1 MVSIRC
7 FCGVGEF
14 CRVKSI
20 PRGSFASKNEAP
32 VGAGAAIAKRIPVA
46 AANRICVLEGTDI
59 SKLVLQR
66 DPSPKNLEQKLQRK
80 LNETRVCPGRSTS
93 DHAEICIV
101 HRTTCGIRWRKL
113 SPVKQVEEL
122 HTKLDAGAPV
132 AIQQKILE
140 GGDIKII
147 DPIGA
152 QSRIDTWLVAEG
164 EICRCRE
171 TCCIEPA
178 VEPSQSTGGSRFMAS
193 RHQIGAGAGSEQSCV
208 IGLTV
213 EEYQR
218 ESSLKCSYTINAPPP
233 NDGVQT
239 STHIGKIP
247 FALAKRK
254 VQNVADYQSL
264 RHILRR

>member
-20 PRGSFASKNEAP
+20 PRGSFASNNEAP
-32 VGAGAAIAKRIPVA
+32 VVAVAAIAIRIPVA
-46 AANRICVLEGTDI
+46 AANRICVLEVTDI

-66 DPSPKNLEQKLQRK
+66 DPSPKNLEQELQCK

-101 HRTTCGIRWRKL
+101 RRTTCGIRWRKL
-113 SPVKQVEEL
+113 SPIKQVEEL

-147 DPIGA
+147 DSIGA

-164 EICRCRE
+164 EICRRRE
-171 TCCIEPA
+171 TCCIKPA

-193 RHQIGAGAGSEQSCV
+193 RHQIRTGAGSEQSCV
-208 IGLTV
+208 IWLADSEKPKETSFKICLT
-213 EEYQR
+213 
-218 ESSLKCSYTINAPPP
+218 T
-233 NDGVQT
+233 
-239 STHIGKIP
+239 
-247 FALAKRK
+247 
-254 VQNVADYQSL
+254 
-264 RHILRR
+264 